1 MSAKCTITAQSSV
14 NCQQHQPVHKLWL
27 LRLRL
32 QPELQVLL
40 AMAALC
46 RGRDTNLLVLY
57 NACQLWQLAHSCY
70 SAAALLAMQSAVITT
85 AIPSVRLSH
94 VRIVYP
100 DE

>member
-46 RGRDTNLLVLY
+46 RGRDNFPLPGEEGS
-57 NACQLWQLAHSCY
+57 HGPEP
-70 SAAALLAMQSAVITT
+70 AA
-85 AIPSVRLSH
+85 RL
-94 VRIVYP
+94 
-100 DE
+100 